1 MAEVFK
7 REVHYVQVID
17 ENGKVVTHMVF
28 GDVGKFLKKR
38 KVNMTTRNYNG
49 KVITEI
55 TNEKE

>member
-1 MAEVFK
+1 
-7 REVHYVQVID
+7 
-17 ENGKVVTHMVF
+17 MVF
-28 GDVGKFLKKR
+28 GDMGKFLKKK